1 MRTYKTPKAI
11 LKHAA
16 KLIEERG
23 WTKWQMIDAGG
34 SLCAVGAI
42 RMAAAGRTDR
52 GTKEARAAQKCFER
66 GLEKH
71 GAVGWNDVVASSK
84 SQVIKALLKASE
96 AA

>member
-23 WTKWQMIDAGG
+23 WCRGDYEDDDGR
-34 SLCAVGAI
+34 LCLIGAI
-42 RMAAAGRTDR
+42 RLASTGSSNRHNHRTED
-52 GTKEARAAQKCFER
+52 AYRAFRWAENISD
-66 GLEKH
+66 
-71 GAVGWNDVVASSK
+71 AVYWNDARSRSK
-84 SQVIKALLKASE
+84 HQVIKALLKASE